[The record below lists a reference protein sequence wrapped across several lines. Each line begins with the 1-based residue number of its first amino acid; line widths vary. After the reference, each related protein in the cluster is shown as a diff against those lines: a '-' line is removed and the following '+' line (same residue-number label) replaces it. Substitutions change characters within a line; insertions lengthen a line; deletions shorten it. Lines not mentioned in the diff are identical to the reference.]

1 MTVRQPKM
9 HTIQLSTKQVEE
21 FIDGVAITLTK
32 LHSDL
37 EIVDVFSKDPDFT
50 PNQEYIDYIKQN
62 IELYQDI
69 YKVLDKALQEVET
82 TNEH

>member
-21 FIDGVAITLTK
+21 LIDGVAVTLT
-32 LHSDL
+32 DIETEL
-37 EIVDVFSKDPDFT
+37 ETATGNHKAIMLMHQAF
-50 PNQEYIDYIKQN
+50 YLG
-62 IELYQDI
+62 LYG
-69 YKVLDKALQEVET
+69 VLDKALQEVET